1 MNDSRLKRLGTATIL
16 LAIVCAVALLLDSA
30 IDRHLDTEAE
40 GMFGFYCLYGFFA
53 IVVLVFLSR
62 ILRRIVAREE
72 HFYGD

>member
-1 MNDSRLKRLGTATIL
+1 MNESRFKRLGAATVL
-16 LAIVCAVALLLDSA
+16 LTIVCAVVLLLDGA
-30 IDRHLDTEAE
+30 IDRHIDTEAE

-62 ILRRIVAREE
+62 ILRRVVAREE